1 MEPTA
6 FNPYA
11 APEEQVLPGSSLPS
25 DPTAVRKQFIHCE
38 SNIRSIGGLMI
49 LGGLLVSLGF
59 ALAAIDPFAGTGPSA
74 NLKRLGLLL
83 FVLAGFWQI
92 LTGIQLR
99 RLKLS
104 ARTPAAIA
112 CGLWILFL
120 PVGTILGSV
129 SLWYIMRPAAN
140 FVFSEEYADI
150 VRQTPEVGASTSIAG
165 WSLLMLVLLG
175 VGLALLAATF
185 FR

>member
-11 APEEQVLPGSSLPS
+11 APEEQVLPGSAFSS
-25 DPTAVRKQFIHCE
+25 DLTAVRKQFIHCE

-49 LGGLLVSLGF
+49 LGGLLVSVAF
-59 ALAAIDPFAGTGPSA
+59 VMAAIDPFVGGGDSV
-74 NLKRLGLLL
+74 NLRRMGLLL

-92 LTGIQLR
+92 FTGIQLR

-120 PVGTILGSV
+120 PVGTILGGV

-150 VRQTPEVGASTSIAG
+150 IRQTPEVGTLTSIAG
-165 WSLLMLVLLG
+165 WSVLMLVLLAI
-175 VGLALLAATF
+175 GLALLAATF